1 MEYEI
6 KETTKM
12 YTKNTDLFY
21 SVYFIFFFYKRQFI
35 IQPQIVAFV

>member
-21 SVYFIFFFYKRQFI
+21 SVYFILFFFTKDNL
-35 IQPQIVAFV
+35 